1 MVIYMI
7 KKDNL
12 SDCNIIHYDL
22 VEKAIRE
29 MPKEEEVFKMS
40 EFFKIIGD
48 PTRSKIILALLN
60 NELCVCDI
68 ANILNMS
75 KSSISHQLSK
85 LKEFGVLKSRR
96 EGRVVYYLLDDEHV
110 RRIVELTSAH
120 IKHRM

>member
-110 RRIVELTSAH
+110 RRIVELTSEH